1 MKDNRKSEQY
11 LRLVAGGSVTVF
23 MILTIFLALM
33 KLTLSV
39 SHFLWGLPVIAVS
52 LMDIFFLT
60 RSLIRQPKNIDTRI
74 SSLLIGLGTTFGFS
88 VLVMVFSGTHDGG
101 AWPRELHLLGVL
113 LSLLPYPFVIWS
125 LFCLGNCLTV
135 VPEAHA
141 VVAHGPYRYSRHP
154 LYVCYMVW
162 AVANALMF
170 PGWPMLLAAG
180 SQIVCLLIRL
190 RREEALLLRTFPEYS
205 HYYERTGLVGNWL

>member
-1 MKDNRKSEQY
+1 MKEQRKAEQY
-11 LRLVAGGSVTVF
+11 LRLVAGGSATLF

-52 LMDIFFLT
+52 LLDIFFLT
-60 RSLIRQPKNIDTRI
+60 RSLIRQPKNIDTRV
-74 SSLLIGLGTTFGFS
+74 SSLLIGMGTTFGFS
-88 VLVMVFSGTHDGG
+88 VIVMFFSTIHAGG
-101 AWPRELHLLGVL
+101 ALPREVHLLGVS

-154 LYVCYMVW
+154 LYVCYMIW
-162 AVANALMF
+162 AVADVLMF
-170 PGWPMLLAAG
+170 PSWAMLLAAG
-180 SQIVCLLIRL
+180 SQIICLMIRL
-190 RREEALLLRTFPEYS
+190 RREEALLLQTFPEYS
-205 HYYERTGLVGNWL
+205 YYYQRTGLVGNWL